1 MECLHEDD
9 ELDETEDASAR
20 DCAQSDPNV
29 KLPESRAT
37 IQPLAIAMMAMS
49 ALVLRI
55 LK

>member
-1 MECLHEDD
+1 MGYSQEDD

-29 KLPESRAT
+29 KLLECRDT
-37 IQPLAIAMMAMS
+37 IQPLALTMMAMS
-49 ALVLRI
+49 ALVLRK

>member
-9 ELDETEDASAR
+9 ELDETEDAR
-20 DCAQSDPNV
+20 V

-37 IQPLAIAMMAMS
+37 IQPLAIAMMVMS